1 VFTPQLAWAK
11 RLGNLEYGALAERYV
26 RTFDNKWLRGG
37 APPGETFIGSPDIQS
52 LADTANS
59 FEVVRSM
66 QLVPVT
72 RNGLLELAT
81 ATLAPIAP
89 LTLSI
94 MPIEDLLKALF
105 GMLR

>member
-1 VFTPQLAWAK
+1 
-11 RLGNLEYGALAERYV
+11 
-26 RTFDNKWLRGG
+26 
-37 APPGETFIGSPDIQS
+37 
-52 LADTANS
+52 
-59 FEVVRSM
+59 M